1 MKVTNVMKSSNLK
14 WLGLFL
20 LLFGI
25 IVFQNSCS
33 SSKGGNGVSVAYS
46 PNKTSATVNGYTE
59 SNGKLTW
66 HDSEYNRDFDV
77 EAVNQ
82 QGTPLPNIHVQI
94 FSGSN
99 AAFAIFIDPTFTY
112 QPYITTVTDQLGS
125 SVSTT
130 SLSGLSLLPE
140 DLTTIATPVKVVGT
154 LLNIRKTAISQGF
167 DISPQYNLTPQDVQ
181 LLMNELPSFSPK
193 QFYDTNTDAS
203 NALGVDLVNRSV
215 TTAIVFVGGCAAG
228 AVIGG
233 GWNLGVGAAPG
244 CLAGASIVSAL
255 TGIFGGQQAGPMD
268 IFTIESGIASLFA
281 NEPVDQRYTIADLQ
295 ANDLAGDLASYVIHV
310 PGGKSKVIL
319 PIEPDSLSITPMALT
334 FITIPSTQNVS
345 VMASYTY
352 FNQKRGPA
360 DYNSGRFSFILNP
373 TNIANI
379 GVSGNN
385 FQVTKLVSGTGT
397 VTFNFNDGVVDRTG
411 TVSIGGSN
419 PTIAVGSYPS
429 GIAIDASGNV
439 WVTNNGSNTVTELSS
454 TGSTIG
460 TYSVGSGPWGIAIDS
475 SGNVWVA
482 NSDTNNVTEL
492 SSTGSTIGTYSVGSY
507 PERIAI
513 DSSGNVW
520 VGNYNDATVTK
531 LSSTGI
537 SIGTYSVYSGP
548 LCIAIDASGNVWI
561 TMAGDSDNNLTE
573 LSSTGNTIPST
584 ITGAYTV
591 ASTLGGIAI
600 DSSGNVWV
608 ANWSNSVTKL
618 SSTGSIIG
626 TYSVGTNPVGIAID
640 GSGNVWVANY
650 GGSTVTELS
659 STGSI
664 IGTYSVGANPIGI
677 AIDAT
682 GNVWVT
688 NSSDNT
694 VTKLVG
700 LAKGPQYFPYKGPQ
714 FPGGGNF

>member
-46 PNKTSATVNGYTE
+46 PNKTSATVNGYTD

-154 LLNIRKTAISQGF
+154 LFNIGKTAISQGF
-167 DISPQYNLTPQDVQ
+167 DISPQYNLRPQDVQ

-268 IFTIESGIASLFA
+268 IVTIGSGIASLFA

-360 DYNSGRFSFILNP
+360 DYNSGRFSYILNP
-373 TNIANI
+373 NNIANI
-379 GVSGNN
+379 GYGSYLYQITKIISGA
-385 FQVTKLVSGTGT
+385 GTIA
-397 VTFNFNDGVVDRTG
+397 FDFNDGVVDRTN
-411 TVSIGGSN
+411 TVSLSDGVPVTTLNWAQLAPLPTSSGWPSVAVWNGKIYVGGGCSSPLNQQFANASSAFEVYDPSSNAWTVLAPLPMPVVGAPAAAVNGHIYVFGGWNPSTWTANSTVQIYDIATNTWSTGPSMPTGRSWAAVAVVNNQIYVLGGVDGGYDTTVEMFDPSTSSWTTKAPFINGRYMPEAVAYNGEIYLIGGDSWATGSDVVFNDLQIYN
-419 PTIAVGSYPS
+419 PQTNIWTAGTSMPTP
-429 GIAIDASGNV
+429 ASGLV
-439 WVTNNGSNTVTELSS
+439 GTGINNKIYALGGNKLALIYDISSNNWSYISSNHSSDGSAGFAVVNGVAYLIGGGGWGPTVNTVESAV
-454 TGSTIG
+454 I
-460 TYSVGSGPWGIAIDS
+460 
-475 SGNVWVA
+475 
-482 NSDTNNVTEL
+482 
-492 SSTGSTIGTYSVGSY
+492 
-507 PERIAI
+507 
-513 DSSGNVW
+513 
-520 VGNYNDATVTK
+520 
-531 LSSTGI
+531 
-537 SIGTYSVYSGP
+537 
-548 LCIAIDASGNVWI
+548 
-561 TMAGDSDNNLTE
+561 
-573 LSSTGNTIPST
+573 
-584 ITGAYTV
+584 
-591 ASTLGGIAI
+591 
-600 DSSGNVWV
+600 
-608 ANWSNSVTKL
+608 
-618 SSTGSIIG
+618 
-626 TYSVGTNPVGIAID
+626 
-640 GSGNVWVANY
+640 
-650 GGSTVTELS
+650 
-659 STGSI
+659 
-664 IGTYSVGANPIGI
+664 
-677 AIDAT
+677 
-682 GNVWVT
+682 
-688 NSSDNT
+688 
-694 VTKLVG
+694 
-700 LAKGPQYFPYKGPQ
+700 Q
-714 FPGGGNF
+714 